1 MTITTPAACLAAAI
15 TLLTML
21 SGPRVQAAAR
31 FGGTTDDSVCDI
43 GATHQRPRPNVEPAA
58 FIQAQCRNGQLLIG
72 NSIVPSGNFA
82 PAVDGLS
89 KRYCTIAD
97 IKAWRTEGDLMGLRV
112 EYAHVRCKLDK
123 LDKLDKSDKSD
134 KPDKNNPAAKPLE

>member
-1 MTITTPAACLAAAI
+1 MTTKIHAACLAAAI
-15 TLLTML
+15 YLLTML
-21 SGPRVQAAAR
+21 SGPGVQAAAR

-43 GATHQRPRPNVEPAA
+43 GATHQRPRPNVEPAE

-89 KRYCTIAD
+89 KRYCKIAD
-97 IKAWRTEGDLMGLRV
+97 IQAWRTQGDLMGLRV
-112 EYAHVRCKLDK
+112 DYAHVRCKLDK
-123 LDKLDKSDKSD
+123 LDQPAKTDQPD
-134 KPDKNNPAAKPLE
+134 KPDKK